1 MAGGFRALV
10 RRRRDGRVVFDLDV
24 VHAGVVAEALEQT
37 RAVLVD
43 DLPAAGWPPADPSVA
58 EPSVEEPVEA
68 PTDEPTGSGAAAQPD
83 EFDAIVA
90 GLADVGDEASARR
103 SAAAEA
109 GRDDPVV
116 RRLLPDVY
124 LDDAES
130 SAEFRRLSGDSIRTH
145 KVSAID
151 SVLTDLELLRDRDG
165 PLVVSPDRAAS
176 WLTALNDARLALGT
190 LLAVGEDDDLHAEL
204 DAYERT
210 LGQDGVTGEEPADEA
225 LRAYRI
231 AVYDFLSALLD
242 MVVRVLD
249 R

>member
-1 MAGGFRALV
+1 VAGGLRALV

-37 RAVLVD
+37 RAVLAD
-43 DLPAAGWPPADPSVA
+43 DPVPEDPSVGGT
-58 EPSVEEPVEA
+58 A
-68 PTDEPTGSGAAAQPD
+68 PGGADGAAAAGTGREPD

-90 GLADVGDEASARR
+90 GLPDVGDEASALR

-109 GRDDPVV
+109 TRDDPVV

-124 LDDAES
+124 LDDAQS
-130 SAEFRRLSGDSIRTH
+130 SAEFRRLSGDAVRAH

-210 LGQDGVTGEEPADEA
+210 LGQDGVTGEESAEEA

>member
-1 MAGGFRALV
+1 MASGFRALV
-10 RRRRDGRVVFDLDV
+10 RRRRDGHVVFDLDV
-24 VHAGVVAEALEQT
+24 VHAGVVTEALEQT
-37 RAVLVD
+37 RAVLLD
-43 DLPAAGWPPADPSVA
+43 QPADGAEDLLAPPAP
-58 EPSVEEPVEA
+58 A
-68 PTDEPTGSGAAAQPD
+68 PGDGGGADSGVQGEPD

-90 GLADVGDEASARR
+90 GLGDVADEESARR

-124 LDDAES
+124 LDDPGA
-130 SAEFRRLSGDSIRTH
+130 SAEFRRLSGDVVRTH
-145 KVSAID
+145 KVSAIE

-165 PLVVSPDRAAS
+165 GLAVSPERAAA

-204 DAYERT
+204 DTYEQQ
-210 LGQDGVTGEEPADEA
+210 LAEGGLDSDEPADQA

-242 MVVRVLD
+242 MVVRALD